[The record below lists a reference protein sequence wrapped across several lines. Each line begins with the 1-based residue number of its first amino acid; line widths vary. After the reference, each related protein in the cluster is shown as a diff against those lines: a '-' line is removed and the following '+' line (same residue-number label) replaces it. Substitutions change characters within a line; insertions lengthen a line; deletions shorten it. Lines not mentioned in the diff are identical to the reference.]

1 MQELWLLVSVVT
13 LITLNCSERTTNISG
28 INEQVHVIL
37 VLMSYVS
44 SAG

>member
-13 LITLNCSERTTNISG
+13 LITLAVKGQLISG

-44 SAG
+44 SVG